1 MKGSRLSRLISLLL
15 CAMLV
20 FSLFPAQA
28 FADDG
33 EGVES
38 EPPAS
43 DPVPVYT
50 VSFVDWDG
58 SAIASVLV
66 KQGESAT
73 PPSHPER
80 EGYIADGWDK
90 SLSDIQSDLKVTAL
104 YKEATDELSLEDMAL
119 ALMDAPLAN
128 TNTVHIYIFVGSGT
142 TNLLQHYTMSSVS
155 DGSIDDYS
163 RLSNINLV
171 RRLQTDTGFALAGKS
186 TFFSNSELYGNG
198 RVQLESTSEPTV
210 YNVYIN
216 IKDNLSVNFSVRY
229 LDDAGTALRA
239 QENGSGSVGQTIT
252 REAPAISGYTL
263 ISNSPQSI
271 KLTFGS
277 NVITFVYS
285 RTYTISYNLGG
296 GTNHPENPTTYTK
309 LSPTITLAEPT
320 RTGYDFVGWSNGG
333 VIPSGSTG
341 NKTFTA
347 YWTLS
352 VYSISYELNGGV
364 NHADNPSTYRWSDST
379 ITLKNPSRAGYTFAG
394 WSPSNNIPYHS
405 TGDKTFTAS
414 WTPVAYSIVYNL
426 AGGVNDPANPST
438 YTVESA
444 TITLAAPSREGYHF
458 TGWTPTD
465 SIPSGSTGDK
475 AFTATWSSAIV
486 YNITF
491 DLAGGI
497 NDPANPATY
506 TIESDLITLAAP
518 TRAGYSFEGWTPT
531 NNIPAGS
538 TGDKAF
544 TATWSDA
551 IVYDITYELAGG
563 VNDPANPSTYTVE
576 SATITL
582 AEPSREGYVFEG
594 WEPTDNIPAG
604 STGDKTF
611 TAKWSDAIVYDIT
624 YELTGGVNNAANPAT
639 YTIEDDL
646 ITLADPS
653 REGYVF
659 EGWEPTDNIPA
670 GSTGDKAFTATWS
683 DAIVYDITYDLAGGV
698 NNAANPATY
707 TIEDDLITLADPT
720 REGYAFTGWTPTDNI
735 PAGSTGDKSFTATWS
750 AASVY
755 NITYDLAG
763 GVNNPAN
770 PATYTIESDLITL
783 SAPTRAGYNFAGWS
797 PTDSIPAGSTGDKT
811 FTAMW
816 SSAIVYNITYTLAGG
831 VNDPTN
837 PTTYTVESGLITLA
851 APTRTGYNFLGWNPT
866 GTIAAGSTGDK
877 AFTAKWSAAIRYSI
891 SYTMNGGINNILNPS
906 SYTVNSAT
914 ITLRDPVRL
923 GYDFAGWTPT
933 NTIPTGSTGNKVFI
947 AAWTPKVYK
956 IHYDL
961 NGGINNPANP
971 ATFTTE
977 TPTINLANPT
987 RAGYNFWFWFPLDTI
1002 PQGSIGDR
1010 YVWAIWSAPIN
1021 YTITYNLNGG
1031 TNNPANPSLYNV
1043 NSSLITLADPT
1054 REGYTFTGWTPTDSI
1069 PAGST
1074 GNKTFTATW
1083 SDPIVYNIT
1092 YDLAGGINDPANP
1105 ATYTVESDLITL
1117 ADPTREG
1124 YTFTGWTPT
1133 GSIPAGST
1141 GNKTFTATWSDPI
1154 AYDITY
1160 DLAGGINDP
1169 ANPATYTIESALITL
1184 AAPTRAGYD
1193 FTGWTPTDNI
1203 PAGSTGD
1210 KAFTATWSAPIVYP
1224 ITYVMNGGVN
1234 AGVNPATYTV
1244 ESPTITLAAPAQ
1256 AGYLF
1261 LGWTPAGIIPA
1272 GSTGALVF
1280 TANWSAPIVYDITYV
1295 MNGGINAAAN
1305 PATYTV
1311 ESPTIT
1317 LAAPTREGYDFLGWT
1332 PTNSIPAGSV
1342 GDVTFTATWSDPRVH
1357 TVTYF
1362 VSGGT
1367 EPGLDGAT
1375 PYAVY
1380 TNVAYGAIVPVPTN
1394 PLQDDFT
1401 FDGWTTSIPVNMPD
1415 ADVVIYGSMTRMPA
1429 LQEIIT
1435 NERTPLAG
1443 PTWSLLNLI
1452 LAALT
1457 ALGIGSILT
1466 LLIKK
1471 RTGKLTGKA
1480 KVFSLSSLLPAAGAI
1495 VAFLLTQNL
1504 SGSMVFADQWTILM
1518 AGIAAVQAI
1527 VVALSLAG
1535 TKKA

>member
-28 FADDG
+28 FADDA

-80 EGYIADGWDK
+80 KGYIADGWDK

-104 YKEATDELSLEDMAL
+104 YKEAKIDGLLSPQVVVLEG
-119 ALMDAPLAN
+119 N
-128 TNTVHIYIFVGSGT
+128 TININFYAKNGSVLIASYSKSGFSDDQIKTFKGDSGSKLINNLSSAFGTSFVGRSG
-142 TNLLQHYTMSSVS
+142 
-155 DGSIDDYS
+155 
-163 RLSNINLV
+163 
-171 RRLQTDTGFALAGKS
+171 
-186 TFFSNSELYGNG
+186 FSNS
-198 RVQLESTSEPTV
+198 
-210 YNVYIN
+210 
-216 IKDNLSVNFSVRY
+216 DFVN
-229 LDDAGTALRA
+229 
-239 QENGSGSVGQTIT
+239 NGSLKLSGGGPSYTINAYLKIDISTTYTVLYVNADGEQINDSDSGSGNAGQEIT
-252 REAPAISGYTL
+252 VTASGISGYSL
-263 ISNSPQSI
+263 ITTNPQSVT
-271 KLTFGS
+271 LTYSGNF
-277 NVITFVYS
+277 ITFVYEPVS
-285 RTYTISYNLGG
+285 YSISYILNEGE
-296 GTNHPENPTTYTK
+296 NHPENPT
-309 LSPTITLAEPT
+309 
-320 RTGYDFVGWSNGG
+320 F
-333 VIPSGSTG
+333 
-341 NKTFTA
+341 
-347 YWTLS
+347 
-352 VYSISYELNGGV
+352 
-364 NHADNPSTYRWSDST
+364 
-379 ITLKNPSRAGYTFAG
+379 
-394 WSPSNNIPYHS
+394 
-405 TGDKTFTAS
+405 
-414 WTPVAYSIVYNL
+414 
-426 AGGVNDPANPST
+426 
-438 YTVESA
+438 
-444 TITLAAPSREGYHF
+444 
-458 TGWTPTD
+458 
-465 SIPSGSTGDK
+465 
-475 AFTATWSSAIV
+475 
-486 YNITF
+486 
-491 DLAGGI
+491 
-497 NDPANPATY
+497 Y

-518 TRAGYSFEGWTPT
+518 TREGYTFMGWSPT
-531 NNIPAGS
+531 DTIPTGS
-538 TGDKAF
+538 TGDKEFSAIWEILPEAHSFSF
-544 TATWSDA
+544 TFMQISGSDEYDLRTYRVSHNDTSDFYYPVKLGYKIYGTSA
-551 IVYDITYELAGG
+551 IVEIPNSFTFNHTTANRFSDPFYFTTNALGVDQSETCILYWWNASTGSWVQVSTKASSALHKVTYDASGGTLNDPLLAVQYAFHGTALTEPTAERTGYTFNTWNYAPVINPGG
-563 VNDPANPSTYTVE
+563 VNASSTVTASWTADVYGISYVLNEGENHPENPTSYTPDD
-576 SATITL
+576 ATINL
-582 AEPSREGYVFEG
+582 LE
-594 WEPTDNIPAG
+594 
-604 STGDKTF
+604 
-611 TAKWSDAIVYDIT
+611 
-624 YELTGGVNNAANPAT
+624 
-639 YTIEDDL
+639 
-646 ITLADPS
+646 
-653 REGYVF
+653 
-659 EGWEPTDNIPA
+659 
-670 GSTGDKAFTATWS
+670 
-683 DAIVYDITYDLAGGV
+683 
-698 NNAANPATY
+698 
-707 TIEDDLITLADPT
+707 
-720 REGYAFTGWTPTDNI
+720 
-735 PAGSTGDKSFTATWS
+735 
-750 AASVY
+750 
-755 NITYDLAG
+755 
-763 GVNNPAN
+763 
-770 PATYTIESDLITL
+770 
-783 SAPTRAGYNFAGWS
+783 PTRAGYNFAGWS

-816 SSAIVYNITYTLAGG
+816 SSAIVYNITYNLAGG

-851 APTRTGYNFLGWNPT
+851 APTRAGYNFLGWNPT

-947 AAWTPKVYK
+947 ATWTPKVYD

-1031 TNNPANPSLYNV
+1031 TNNPANPNLYNV

-1054 REGYTFTGWTPTDSI
+1054 RAGYTFTGWTPTGSI

-1083 SDPIVYNIT
+1083 SDPIVYDIT

-1117 ADPTREG
+1117 ADPTRAG
-1124 YTFTGWTPT
+1124 YDFTGWTPS

-1141 GNKTFTATWSDPI
+1141 GNKAFTATWSDPI

-1160 DLAGGINDP
+1160 DLAGGVNDP

-1394 PLQDDFT
+1394 PSQDDFT

-1466 LLIKK
+1466 LLSKK
-1471 RTGKLTGKA
+1471 RAGKLNGKA

-1527 VVALSLAG
+1527 VVALSLTG